1 MLDAT
6 PRPAPFTPTTVTPPR
21 QALGTFASM
30 AALIRNPLEAWHEE
44 LFELPSRR
52 LDWLGSDYLQVMDP
66 ALMQSV
72 LLDDIDSFRK
82 SPVQQRVVRPG
93 VGDGLLVV
101 EGEAWRF
108 QRRAA
113 APAFRHDAML
123 ALAPAMAAAGERAAD
138 RLLAAASP
146 GRSVDVLPEMT
157 RATFD
162 VIAATLLGGDDPS
175 FDQEAVA
182 RAVTGYVETIGAVN
196 LFDLLG
202 VPDWIPRPGRGPGR
216 RAIATLRGAADAA
229 LARRRARHQHGGDL
243 GDGFGEDLLGRM
255 LAARDPETGRG
266 LSDIE
271 LRDNI
276 VTFIGAGHETT
287 ALALT
292 WSLYLLAGD
301 QGVQDRLAAEA
312 RAVAGEGPIGPGQ
325 VERLVLHEQVI
336 KEAMRLYPPA
346 VMLQRQAIRPV
357 RVGEHQLE
365 PGTEVMCLIYVMH
378 RSRLLWER
386 PDGFDPDRFAPERS
400 EGRHR
405 FAHMPFGAGPRICIG
420 MRFAYLEAVAI
431 LAAVMR
437 KARVALAPGHAALPR
452 MRVTL
457 RPDGG
462 MPLLVTAR

>member
-1 MLDAT
+1 MLDAPT
-6 PRPAPFTPTTVTPPR
+6 ATFTPSTVTPPR
-21 QALGTFASM
+21 RALSTAGAM
-30 AALIRNPLEAWHEE
+30 AALVRNPLESWHEE

-52 LDWLGSDYLQVMDP
+52 LAFLGTDYLQIMDP

-101 EGEAWRF
+101 EGETWRF

-113 APAFRHDAML
+113 APAFRHDAMASL
-123 ALAPAMAAAGERAAD
+123 VPAMAAAGEAAAD
-138 RLLAAASP
+138 RMLAGAAS
-146 GRSVDVLPEMT
+146 GQAVDVLPEMT

-182 RAVTGYVETIGAVN
+182 DAVTGYIETIGAVH
-196 LFDLLG
+196 LLDLLG
-202 VPDWIPRPGRGPGR
+202 APDWIPRPGARRGK
-216 RAIATLRGAADAA
+216 RAIAALRGAADAA
-229 LARRRARHQHGGDL
+229 LANRRARVEGGGDL
-243 GDGFGEDLLGRM
+243 GDDLLGRM

-266 LSDIE
+266 MSDVE

-301 QGVQDRLAAEA
+301 EAAQERLAAEA
-312 RAVAGEGPIGPGQ
+312 SAVAGDGPIAPEQ
-325 VERLVLHEQVI
+325 VERLAFHEQVI

-346 VMLQRQAIRPV
+346 VMVQRQAVKPV
-357 RVGEHQLE
+357 RVGWHDLE
-365 PGTEVMCLIYVMH
+365 PGAEVMCLIYVMH
-378 RSRLLWER
+378 RSRRLWEK
-386 PDGFDPDRFAPERS
+386 PAAFDPDRFSPERAA
-400 EGRHR
+400 GRHR

-420 MRFAYLEAVAI
+420 MRFAYLEAAAI

-437 KARVALAPGHAALPR
+437 KARVGLLPDYVARPR

-457 RPDGG
+457 RPEGG
-462 MPLLVTAR
+462 MPLVIQPR